1 VPGPH
6 SFRPGAYGDPVDV
19 TFCGRTYS
27 SHLGTDRDASFCE
40 EQLSD
45 SILTTQEIAVELR
58 CSKAQVYRLLNGAVK
73 DVPKLAYISLGRK
86 KVVRRS
92 TLEDW
97 KRVNE
102 GCIVS
107 DDADSDAVARAS

>member
-1 VPGPH
+1 
-6 SFRPGAYGDPVDV
+6 
-19 TFCGRTYS
+19 
-27 SHLGTDRDASFCE
+27 
-40 EQLSD
+40 LSD
-45 SILTTQEIAVELR
+45 SILTTTEIAVELR

-73 DVPKLAYISLGRK
+73 GVPKLAYISLGRK

-97 KRVNE
+97 KHVNE